1 MSERRTVDGL
11 TLSSIALQFS
21 GMREERSVVHFVEEW
36 CCMQEGVGK
45 YFYLGTYL
53 PLQGCI

>member
-21 GMREERSVVHFVEEW
+21 GMREERSVVHFVEER
-36 CCMQEGVGK
+36 CMQRRGDRREER
-45 YFYLGTYL
+45 FFREASR
-53 PLQGCI
+53 